1 LSDAAVP
8 YIFINGEQLT
18 SNKPVTLKANDRIIF
33 GISSCFLFRNQD
45 KKGEAKIQDTPEDP
59 ITQEFAMKEKMDNSD
74 KAEALRKAEEKRL
87 QDEETAKKLKEMND
101 KMEDE
106 RRVNSDMQKKMQAEY
121 DAKMAALNKEINAK
135 KDDEKA

>member
-1 LSDAAVP
+1 
-8 YIFINGEQLT
+8 
-18 SNKPVTLKANDRIIF
+18 
-33 GISSCFLFRNQD
+33 
-45 KKGEAKIQDTPEDP
+45 
-59 ITQEFAMKEKMDNSD
+59 MKEKMDNSD

-87 QDEETAKKLKEMND
+87 QDEETEKKLKEMND

-135 KDDEKA
+135 KNDEKA

>member
-1 LSDAAVP
+1 MP
-8 YIFINGEQLT
+8 YIYINGEQLT

-45 KKGEAKIQDTPEDP
+45 RKSESKVQDTPEDP

-74 KAEALRKAEEKRL
+74 KAEASRKAEEKRI

-101 KMEDE
+101 KMEEE
-106 RRVNSDMQKKMQAEY
+106 RRVNSEMQKKMQADY
-121 DAKMAALNKEINAK
+121 DSKMAALNKEINAK
-135 KDDEKA
+135 KNDETA

>member
-1 LSDAAVP
+1 MP

>member
-1 LSDAAVP
+1 VP
-8 YIFINGEQLT
+8 YIYINGEQLT

-45 KKGEAKIQDTPEDP
+45 KKSEAKIQDTTEDP

-74 KAEALRKAEEKRL
+74 KAEALRKAEEKRI

-101 KMEDE
+101 KMEEE
-106 RRVNSDMQKKMQAEY
+106 RRVNSEM
-121 DAKMAALNKEINAK
+121 
-135 KDDEKA
+135 

>member
-1 LSDAAVP
+1 VP

>member
-1 LSDAAVP
+1 MP
-8 YIFINGEQLT
+8 YIYINGEQLT

-45 KKGEAKIQDTPEDP
+45 RKSEAKVQDTPEDP

-74 KAEALRKAEEKRL
+74 KAEASRKAEEKRI

-101 KMEDE
+101 KMEEE
-106 RRVNSDMQKKMQAEY
+106 RRVNSEMQKKMQADY
-121 DAKMAALNKEINAK
+121 DSKMAALNKEINAK
-135 KDDEKA
+135 KNDETA

>member
-1 LSDAAVP
+1 
-8 YIFINGEQLT
+8 
-18 SNKPVTLKANDRIIF
+18 
-33 GISSCFLFRNQD
+33 
-45 KKGEAKIQDTPEDP
+45 
-59 ITQEFAMKEKMDNSD
+59 MKEKMDNSD

-121 DAKMAALNKEINAK
+121 DAKMAAFNKEINAK

>member
-1 LSDAAVP
+1 VP
-8 YIFINGEQLT
+8 YIYINGEQLT

-45 KKGEAKIQDTPEDP
+45 RKSEAKVQDTPEDP

-74 KAEALRKAEEKRL
+74 KAEASRKAEEKRI

-101 KMEDE
+101 KMEEE
-106 RRVNSDMQKKMQAEY
+106 RRVNSEMQKKMQADY
-121 DAKMAALNKEINAK
+121 DTKMAALNKEINAK
-135 KDDEKA
+135 KNDETA